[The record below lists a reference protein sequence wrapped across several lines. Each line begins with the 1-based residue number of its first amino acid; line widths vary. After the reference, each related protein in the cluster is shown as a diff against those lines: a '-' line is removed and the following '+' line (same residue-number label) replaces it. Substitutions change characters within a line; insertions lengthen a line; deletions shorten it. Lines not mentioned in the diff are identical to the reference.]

1 MKNSSVK
8 MDIHSLY
15 EILQDNFSI
24 AFLGKVLNRINNIEA
39 KNAIQEFIIDFS
51 PVLIYEA
58 YLYLKSNNLIEEN
71 KFYKSKELKNKVEEY
86 RMITA
91 KKKVK
96 KSDYIKSITQK
107 MGLAFDEDVYD
118 INVIAENNQVK
129 GFNFAEYKKR
139 EEKNFLEMCY
149 STNLEFAKVTFKEIT
164 RISEIDYN
172 NIIKLII
179 ENKIEDIEKLE
190 KSLAGVRYSY
200 KSSKLFKNTTI
211 QDGDKFFILYRFN
224 TLNTIIELK
233 KFLKTNKIVIDTN
246 NGLSINIDKFID
258 KIIALEIDILGR
270 DIQSLDTEYIK
281 KLGKEL
287 DEKMLNDKK
296 IKAEENFY
304 QLSRKLRNNIHYKK
318 IEELDEEIYVDVVS
332 LQEEYLDKIYNE
344 MKKNIYFSLDKDDM
358 LMNDFFQYC
367 NENNISQ
374 EEIMKNYNDYYIQ
387 YYYKKYIDRK
397 L

>member
-211 QDGDKFFILYRFN
+211 QDEDKFFILYRFN

-332 LQEEYLDKIYNE
+332 LQEEHLDKIYNE

>member
-8 MDIHSLY
+8 MDIYSLY

-211 QDGDKFFILYRFN
+211 QDEDKFFILYRFN

>member
-1 MKNSSVK
+1 MKNSSIK
-8 MDIHSLY
+8 IDIHSLY

-58 YLYLKSNNLIEEN
+58 YLYLKNNNLIEEN
-71 KFYKSKELKNKVEEY
+71 KFYKNQELKNKVAEY
-86 RMITA
+86 RMLTT
-91 KKKVK
+91 KKQVK
-96 KSDYIKSITQK
+96 KSDYIKSITEK
-107 MGLAFDEDVYD
+107 MGIVLSEDVYD
-118 INVIAENNQVK
+118 INVISGNNQVK

-139 EEKNFLEMCY
+139 EEKKFLEMCY
-149 STNLEFAKVTFKEIT
+149 STNLEFSKVTFKEIT
-164 RISEIDYN
+164 GISEIDYN
-172 NIIKLII
+172 NIINMII

-200 KSSKLFKNTTI
+200 KSSKVFKDTTI
-211 QDGDKFFILYRFN
+211 QDEDKFFILYRFN

-233 KFLKTNKIVIDTN
+233 KFLKTNEVVIDVN

-270 DIQSLDTEYIK
+270 DIQSLNTEYIK

-287 DEKMLNDKK
+287 DEKMLKDKK
-296 IKAEENFY
+296 IKAKENFY
-304 QLSRKLRNNIHYKK
+304 QLSRKLRNNIHYNK
-318 IEELDEEIYVDVVS
+318 IEELDEELYVDVVN
-332 LQEEYLDKIYNE
+332 LQEEYLDKVYNE
-344 MKKNIYFSLDKDDM
+344 MKKNIYFSLDEEDI

-374 EEIMKNYNDYYIQ
+374 EEIMENYNDYYIQ

>member
-8 MDIHSLY
+8 MDIHSIY

-211 QDGDKFFILYRFN
+211 QDEDKFFILYRFN

>member
-1 MKNSSVK
+1 
-8 MDIHSLY
+8 
-15 EILQDNFSI
+15 
-24 AFLGKVLNRINNIEA
+24 
-39 KNAIQEFIIDFS
+39 
-51 PVLIYEA
+51 
-58 YLYLKSNNLIEEN
+58 
-71 KFYKSKELKNKVEEY
+71 
-86 RMITA
+86 
-91 KKKVK
+91 
-96 KSDYIKSITQK
+96 
-107 MGLAFDEDVYD
+107 
-118 INVIAENNQVK
+118 
-129 GFNFAEYKKR
+129 
-139 EEKNFLEMCY
+139 MCY

-211 QDGDKFFILYRFN
+211 QDEDKFFILYRFN

>member
-1 MKNSSVK
+1 

-200 KSSKLFKNTTI
+200 KSSKLFGDTNI
-211 QDGDKFFILYRFN
+211 QDDDKFFILYRFN

>member
-211 QDGDKFFILYRFN
+211 QDEDKFFILYRFN

-387 YYYKKYIDRK
+387 YYYKKYIDRE

>member
-96 KSDYIKSITQK
+96 KSDYIKSITQM

-211 QDGDKFFILYRFN
+211 QDEDKFFILYRFN

>member
-1 MKNSSVK
+1 MKDSSVK

-211 QDGDKFFILYRFN
+211 QDEDKFFILYRFN

>member
-96 KSDYIKSITQK
+96 KSDYIKSITQM

-129 GFNFAEYKKR
+129 GFNFAEYKKK
-139 EEKNFLEMCY
+139 EK
-149 STNLEFAKVTFKEIT
+149 
-164 RISEIDYN
+164 
-172 NIIKLII
+172 
-179 ENKIEDIEKLE
+179 
-190 KSLAGVRYSY
+190 
-200 KSSKLFKNTTI
+200 
-211 QDGDKFFILYRFN
+211 
-224 TLNTIIELK
+224 
-233 KFLKTNKIVIDTN
+233 
-246 NGLSINIDKFID
+246 
-258 KIIALEIDILGR
+258 
-270 DIQSLDTEYIK
+270 
-281 KLGKEL
+281 
-287 DEKMLNDKK
+287 KK
-296 IKAEENFY
+296 IF
-304 QLSRKLRNNIHYKK
+304 
-318 IEELDEEIYVDVVS
+318 
-332 LQEEYLDKIYNE
+332 
-344 MKKNIYFSLDKDDM
+344 
-358 LMNDFFQYC
+358 
-367 NENNISQ
+367 
-374 EEIMKNYNDYYIQ
+374 
-387 YYYKKYIDRK
+387 
-397 L
+397 